1 MNDYFIFC
9 NILIT
14 LISMASTF
22 CCLYFLIYG
31 FGFSPLQN
39 VDRVLGMPEVIKKVT
54 RFMLDAK
61 GGKSICSPFTSQ

>member
-1 MNDYFIFC
+1 
-9 NILIT
+9 
-14 LISMASTF
+14 MASTF